1 MNARQDARESSPA
14 SPEQAREV
22 AAHVTHSLEAV
33 AAMVAREQGHV
44 HRHQRFIEYLTAMI
58 GRPKTAY
65 AIVAL
70 VVAWVAWNSLGRAVG
85 LPIIDP
91 PPFSW
96 LQGIVG
102 VGALLTTTMV
112 LATQNRLGGSA
123 EQRARLDLQV
133 NLIAEQKAAKI
144 IALLEELRRDL
155 PSVVN
160 RVDLEADAMT
170 EAVDPH
176 TVASALENS
185 SIPPDSAPPPLDPV
199 TS

>member
-1 MNARQDARESSPA
+1 MTVRHTGESPA
-14 SPEQAREV
+14 SSPQQAREV

-33 AAMVAREQGHV
+33 AAMVARGEQNV
-44 HRHQRFIEYLTAMI
+44 HRHQRFIEYLTAII
-58 GRPKTAY
+58 GRPTTAY
-65 AIVAL
+65 AIAAF
-70 VVAWVAWNSLGRAVG
+70 VVAWVAWNSLGSAVG
-85 LPIIDP
+85 VPVVDP

-133 NLIAEQKAAKI
+133 NLIAEQKTAKI

-155 PSVVN
+155 PSVAN
-160 RVDLEADAMT
+160 RVDLEAEAMT

-176 TVASALENS
+176 SVASALEES
-185 SIPPDSAPPPLDPV
+185 SAPVSDPPPLDRDTP
-199 TS
+199 

>member
-1 MNARQDARESSPA
+1 MTARQQNSERPPA
-14 SPEQAREV
+14 SPQQAREV

-33 AAMVAREQGHV
+33 AALVAREEEHV

-65 AIVAL
+65 AIVAF
-70 VVAWVAWNSLGRAVG
+70 VGAWVAWNSLGRAVG
-85 LPIIDP
+85 VPIVDP

-102 VGALLTTTMV
+102 VAALLTTTMV

-133 NLIAEQKAAKI
+133 NLIAEQKTAKI

-155 PSVVN
+155 PSVAN

-176 TVASALENS
+176 IVASALENNS
-185 SIPPDSAPPPLDPV
+185 VPPDSAPPSTDPV
-199 TS
+199 TP